1 MKKNNFA
8 YLLSEL
14 IPFRYEQLYLERNI
28 MKFTNILMAIF
39 ASSIILGCTQTTKAL
54 GIKKNAPNEFNILTK
69 APLVVPPEYNLRPP
83 QIGTSSSENN
93 YSQESARAA
102 LLGDI
107 DEVEPTRGEVVLM
120 SKAGVGSANPEIR
133 LEIDGSNSVERK
145 SKGFSDQVLFWKDGS
160 SISSDSA
167 PMDSDVEAKRLEAI
181 IAATGGQDVKITK
194 RPGAAKLPGL

>member
-93 YSQESARAA
+93 YSQESAREA
-102 LLGDI
+102 LLGNI

-145 SKGFSDQVLFWKDGS
+145 SRGFSDQVLFWKDGS
-160 SISSDSA
+160 SISSNST

-181 IAATGGQDVKITK
+181 ISATGGKDVKITK

>member
-1 MKKNNFA
+1 
-8 YLLSEL
+8 
-14 IPFRYEQLYLERNI
+14 
-28 MKFTNILMAIF
+28 MAIF
-39 ASSIILGCTQTTKAL
+39 ASSIISGCTQTTKAL

-93 YSQESARAA
+93 YSQESAREA
-102 LLGDI
+102 LLGNN
-107 DEVEPTRGEVVLM
+107 EVEPTRGEVVLM
-120 SKAGVGSANPEIR
+120 SKAGVGSANAEIR
-133 LEIDGSNSVERK
+133 MEIDGSNSVERK
-145 SKGFSDQVLFWKDGS
+145 SKGFSDQVLFWKDGR

-181 IAATGGQDVKITK
+181 IAATGGKDVKITK

>member
-1 MKKNNFA
+1 
-8 YLLSEL
+8 
-14 IPFRYEQLYLERNI
+14 
-28 MKFTNILMAIF
+28 MKFTNILIAIS
-39 ASSIILGCTQTTKAL
+39 ASYMILGCTQTTKAL
-54 GIKKNAPNEFNILTK
+54 GITKNAPNEFNILTK

-93 YSQESARAA
+93 YSQESARNA
-102 LLGDI
+102 LLGNI
-107 DEVEPTRGEVVLM
+107 DDVEPTRGEVVLM

-160 SISSDSA
+160 RFSPENA
-167 PMDSDVEAKRLEAI
+167 PIDSDIEAKRLEAI
-181 IAATGGQDVKITK
+181 TAATGGEDVKITK